1 MKLKPLSDHI
11 IIEPMAQ
18 EEITKSGIVL
28 PGTMNKEKTQEGA
41 VVAVGQGKLNDKG
54 ERMPMS
60 VKKGDKV
67 LFGNT
72 LRNKI
77 GRIGLVGN
85 GRKDP
90 IDIKNNNG
98 YKAN

>member
-28 PGTMNKEKTQEGA
+28 PGTVSKEKPQEGT
-41 VVAVGQGKLNDKG
+41 VIAVGQGKLNDKG

-60 VKKGDKV
+60 IKKGDKV
-67 LFGNT
+67 LFS
-72 LRNKI
+72 KYSPQEI
-77 GRIGLVGN
+77 KVG
-85 GRKDP
+85 GKEYLIVREDDV
-90 IDIKNNNG
+90 IAIVE
-98 YKAN
+98 

>member
-28 PGTMNKEKTQEGA
+28 PGTMNKEKPQEGV

-54 ERMPMS
+54 EQMPMS

-67 LFGNT
+67 LFS
-72 LRNKI
+72 KYSPQEVK
-77 GRIGLVGN
+77 VGN
-85 GRKDP
+85 KEYLIVRED
-90 IDIKNNNG
+90 DII
-98 YKAN
+98 AIVE

>member
-28 PGTMNKEKTQEGA
+28 PGTMNKEKPQEGS

-54 ERMPMS
+54 ERIPMS

-67 LFGNT
+67 LFS
-72 LRNKI
+72 KYSPQEVK
-77 GRIGLVGN
+77 VGN
-85 GRKDP
+85 KEYLIVRED
-90 IDIKNNNG
+90 DII
-98 YKAN
+98 AIVE